1 MRRAVTIM
9 KRTLCLS
16 IEKQPEDVRMDS
28 INKDIAHMLCTC
40 LVTPDM
46 AEYARR
52 HGKTVLNLARA
63 LDKMPIKPMMTI
75 GKC

>member
-1 MRRAVTIM
+1 MRRACTIM
-9 KRTLCLS
+9 KRTLGLS
-16 IEKQPEDVRMDS
+16 IEKQPEDVRMDN
-28 INKDIAHMLCTC
+28 INKDIAYMLCTC

-46 AEYARR
+46 AEYARK

>member
-9 KRTLCLS
+9 KRTLGLS
-16 IEKQPEDVRMDS
+16 IEKQPEGVRMDD
-28 INKDIAHMLCTC
+28 INKDIAYMLCTC